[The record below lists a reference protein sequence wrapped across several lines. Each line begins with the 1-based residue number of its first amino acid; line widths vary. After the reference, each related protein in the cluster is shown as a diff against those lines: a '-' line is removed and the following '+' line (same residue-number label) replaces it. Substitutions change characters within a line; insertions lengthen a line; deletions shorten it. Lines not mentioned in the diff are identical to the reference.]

1 MLVKTL
7 GISKLVFVASVLCVS
22 EMVIKTV
29 QEKLLKFLWKNKKDK
44 VKRSVL
50 YQPHSHGGLN
60 FPNFHTVIKSLCLSW
75 LGRFLNGANESW
87 QAIPNDFFNRY
98 GGLSFLLKCNYDSKK
113 LDENLPLYY
122 REMFDYFKEL
132 RAGHPDIDKSEFILW
147 NIKESTII
155 ENKSMFW
162 AHLSEQ
168 GICFV
173 HDLLDKNGKFLSLE
187 NVQCKCNVHLNF
199 FQYFQ
204 LIAAIPSYLKKK
216 AQETA
221 VTNRNILN
229 ERDVFYLSKNKALF
243 NQTEVQRLL
252 LTIYFRKTM

>member
-1 MLVKTL
+1 MSFDSRYSQKMAL
-7 GISKLVFVASVLCVS
+7 
-22 EMVIKTV
+22 KTV
-29 QEKLLKFLWKNKKDK
+29 QAKILKLLWKNKKDK

-50 YQPHSHGGLN
+50 YQSLSHGGLN
-60 FPNFHTVIKSLCLSW
+60 FPNFHIVIKSLRLSW
-75 LGRFLNGANESW
+75 LDRFLNCTNESW

-98 GGLSFLLKCNYDSKK
+98 GGLSSS
-113 LDENLPLYY
+113 
-122 REMFDYFKEL
+122 REMLDYFKEL
-132 RAGHPDIDKSEFILW
+132 RAGHPDTYKSEFILW
-147 NIKESTII
+147 NNKEITI
-155 ENKSMFW
+155 ENKSIFW

-173 HDLLDKNGKFLSLE
+173 HDLLDKNGKFLCLE
-187 NVQCKCNVHLNF
+187 NVQRKCNVHLNF

-229 ERDVFYLSKNKALF
+229 ERDVFYLSENKALY
-243 NQTEVQRLL
+243 
-252 LTIYFRKTM
+252 LTKLRCNDYYNLFRKTI